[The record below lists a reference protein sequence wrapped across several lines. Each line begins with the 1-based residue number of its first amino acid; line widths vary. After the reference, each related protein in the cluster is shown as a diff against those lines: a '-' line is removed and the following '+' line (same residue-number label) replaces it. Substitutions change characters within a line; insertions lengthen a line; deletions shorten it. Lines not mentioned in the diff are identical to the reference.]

1 MVARFG
7 LALLVVAGCQ
17 TVDTGRANEKAA
29 QANSAIE
36 EGNRLFG
43 EADAATNAALAGM
56 DLAPGEERDQA
67 VAGARA
73 CVTALEGAVPAFER
87 ASSLLSEAS
96 RMRITPPFAAYLDLK
111 SQEMKKRAEL
121 GALQRELCE
130 GLADGRK
137 DALDV
142 LEGGRAAALAR
153 EADELAAKAEEKR
166 VEAGGDL
173 DEP

>member
-17 TVDTGRANEKAA
+17 SVDTGRANEKAA
-29 QANSAIE
+29 QANTSIE

-43 EADAATNAALAGM
+43 EADTATNTALAGM
-56 DLAPGEERDQA
+56 DLPPGEARDEA
-67 VAGARA
+67 LAGARA
-73 CVTALEGAVPAFER
+73 CAAALDGAVPAFEK
-87 ASSLLSEAS
+87 ASGLLSEAS

-121 GALQRELCE
+121 GSLQRELC
-130 GLADGRK
+130 GRLADGRS

-142 LEGGRAAALAR
+142 LKGGRAATLSR
-153 EADELAAKAEEKR
+153 EADELAEKAEEKR
-166 VEAGGDL
+166 IEAGGEL
-173 DEP
+173 DDP